1 MKKIIKILSVLF
13 ITLTLTACSSPK
25 PVLEDLK
32 ETYKGNTGIAAKVTD
47 FQEDTVMDMEIDIS
61 AKVVKISMEEDG
73 ETFGVIADI
82 GNNKGYIDFSGQWF
96 VDELAP
102 QDVEEFGDFFEVFD
116 LAKEMAD
123 TPEKFKL
130 EKNILIVEA
139 PKMTGEIIE
148 SDTELDTLKI
158 YVEEKQIVKM
168 EFYKGDEVIMLVENI
183 RKIDSIEIPLD
194 AVPFSE
200 IDLGF

>member
-1 MKKIIKILSVLF
+1 
-13 ITLTLTACSSPK
+13 
-25 PVLEDLK
+25 
-32 ETYKGNTGIAAKVTD
+32 
-47 FQEDTVMDMEIDIS
+47 
-61 AKVVKISMEEDG
+61 
-73 ETFGVIADI
+73 
-82 GNNKGYIDFSGQWF
+82 
-96 VDELAP
+96 
-102 QDVEEFGDFFEVFD
+102 
-116 LAKEMAD
+116 
-123 TPEKFKL
+123 
-130 EKNILIVEA
+130 
-139 PKMTGEIIE
+139 MTGEIIE

>member
-82 GNNKGYIDFSGQWF
+82 GNNKGYIDFSG
-96 VDELAP
+96 
-102 QDVEEFGDFFEVFD
+102 
-116 LAKEMAD
+116 
-123 TPEKFKL
+123 
-130 EKNILIVEA
+130 
-139 PKMTGEIIE
+139 
-148 SDTELDTLKI
+148 
-158 YVEEKQIVKM
+158 
-168 EFYKGDEVIMLVENI
+168 
-183 RKIDSIEIPLD
+183 
-194 AVPFSE
+194 
-200 IDLGF
+200 